1 MYKTKR
7 MGVLGALAGWLCLC
21 VCSGI
26 TAQTADEAQIERYSR
41 KANQALAA
49 KDLDGAAVALEE
61 LARLTPNVPE
71 VHANLGMVYYTQG
84 RFDPAAQAF
93 QRALKLNRTMPNAET
108 MLGIC
113 LAELGRYREAVPIL
127 EPAFQHPT
135 DNQVGRLTG
144 LELQKAYTGLKQYA
158 KASQV
163 FDELLI
169 RYPDDPEILYF
180 ASRLYADRADYTMQ
194 QLVAIAPRSVWVA
207 QAKAA
212 VRESLKEYDLA
223 IIEYRNALR
232 IDPRQPGV
240 HYRLGRVLLLRSKDS
255 QAREEALHEFEH
267 ELAIQP
273 QSSDAEYEIGE
284 IYRQR
289 GELEQALEH
298 FSRAVEYD
306 PEFEDAQIAL
316 GRVLAHLE
324 RPQEALPHL
333 LAAVRINPENEVSH
347 YLLASVYRAL
357 GDTSNRQKE
366 TALFQKLHAVSPH
379 TGLRP
384 PPPELAAPEV
394 TKQTLGSESVTQP
407 EP

>member
-1 MYKTKR
+1 MK
-7 MGVLGALAGWLCLC
+7 VLGAMAVWVCLC
-21 VCSGI
+21 VCPGI
-26 TAQTADEAQIERYSR
+26 TAQTAQEAQIQSYSR
-41 KANQALAA
+41 KADQALAA
-49 KDLDGAAVALEE
+49 KDLDGAAAALQE

-84 RFDPAAQAF
+84 RTTQAAESF
-93 QRALKLNRTMPNAET
+93 QRALQLNPHIANAES
-108 MLGIC
+108 MLGVC
-113 LAELGRYREAVPIL
+113 FAELGHNQQAVRIL
-127 EPAFQHPT
+127 EPAFRHPP
-135 DNQVGRLTG
+135 DKGMGRLVG
-144 LELQKAYTGLKQYA
+144 LDLQKAYAGLGQYA
-158 KASQV
+158 EASNV
-163 FDELLI
+163 FDELLS

-180 ASRLYADRADYTMQ
+180 ASRLYADRADHAMQ

-223 IIEYRNALR
+223 IIEYRTALR
-232 IDPRQPGV
+232 INPRQPGV

-255 QAREEALHEFEH
+255 GAREEARHEFEQ
-267 ELAIQP
+267 ELTIQP

-298 FSRAVEYD
+298 FSRAVQYD
-306 PEFEDAQIAL
+306 PELEDAQIAL

-324 RPQEALPHL
+324 RPHEALPHL
-333 LAAVRINPENEVSH
+333 LAAVRIDPENEVPH
-347 YLLASVYRAL
+347 YLLASVYGAL

-394 TKQTLGSESVTQP
+394 TKQTLESERPQP
-407 EP
+407 